1 MFSSGG
7 LLPAKLLK
15 KRRLAKQHLG
25 ISGLRR
31 TPKSVPWAPI
41 ALARARRACKKCSDW
56 SATAFGSMRL
66 ASQPPHS
73 EPIVRRSFCLGVLHC
88 KESGHLLFRNTLW
101 KLEGNLATT
110 CGNLL
115 RNFSQ
120 AQDIRIICQ
129 SSKCQTDLTQG
140 RLAHYA
146 QEMTCACCASL
157 WQVNVGITT
166 QSLSLNL
173 VLHAPMVQRGS
184 ISCGPC
190 PRRTEVLANVAIEPV
205 GLHERVRC
213 RSLSRSLPTSSRGN
227 LRSLLHDKLTLPRHK
242 LYSLPQEYDPGTPA
256 KTGAPDKI
264 SYRTRPGTRFA
275 NR

>member
-1 MFSSGG
+1 MLG
-7 LLPAKLLK
+7 LVSNGIRQYASCKSAAAFRTNCAEELL
-15 KRRLAKQHLG
+15 
-25 ISGLRR
+25 S
-31 TPKSVPWAPI
+31 
-41 ALARARRACKKCSDW
+41 
-56 SATAFGSMRL
+56 
-66 ASQPPHS
+66 
-73 EPIVRRSFCLGVLHC
+73 RRSALYC
-88 KESGHLLFRNTLW
+88 KESGHPLFRNTLW

-115 RNFSQ
+115 RIFSQ

-146 QEMTCACCASL
+146 QEMTCTACCASL

-173 VLHAPMVQRGS
+173 VLHAPMALRLLLQLHPARIYQLWPLS
-184 ISCGPC
+184 SAD
-190 PRRTEVLANVAIEPV
+190 REPV

-227 LRSLLHDKLTLPRHK
+227 LRSLLHDKLTLPRQA
-242 LYSLPQEYDPGTPA
+242 LLST
-256 KTGAPDKI
+256 
-264 SYRTRPGTRFA
+264 TRVWSRHSC
-275 NR
+275 